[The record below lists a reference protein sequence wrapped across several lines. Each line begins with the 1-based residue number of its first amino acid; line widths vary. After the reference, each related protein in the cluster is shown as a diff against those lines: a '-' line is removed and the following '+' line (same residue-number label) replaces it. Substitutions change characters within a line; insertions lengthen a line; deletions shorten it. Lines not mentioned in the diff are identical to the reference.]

1 MLNFNSV
8 YLQANYLFLKSYYSA
23 TRLPERNHF
32 RHYYSIAG
40 KENQPE
46 MSNKRF
52 QSFQTIVRKEG
63 RKKKGEICSN
73 DLKSNKR
80 GER

>member
-52 QSFQTIVRKEG
+52 QSFQNNRSKRRKE
-63 RKKKGEICSN
+63 KKGGNLFKRPEI
-73 DLKSNKR
+73 
-80 GER
+80 E